1 MFMMNCSFLIMNVLV
16 TVTAEAVGGFRK
28 SKSCQKHL
36 QLFTGLQNYVLMTV
50 RTEKTMKN

>member
-1 MFMMNCSFLIMNVLV
+1 MAWRSMASIY
-16 TVTAEAVGGFRK
+16 AVALLQHGTLGGFRK

-50 RTEKTMKN
+50 RTKKNMKN